1 MFKWMMIKRAGR
13 RLAVMRFSYL
23 VRSTAR
29 FRESTPVSKS
39 VAAWVAALVEPMDSL
54 ESWSAS

>member
-13 RLAVMRFSYL
+13 RLAVMRFSHP

-29 FRESTPVSKS
+29 PSDLTAVSKS
-39 VAAWVAALVEPMDSL
+39 LPAWVATFVKPMHSL
-54 ESWSAS
+54 EAWSSS